1 MSKIFYEN
9 LNDLSL
15 LQNLIKTMNVSKLK
29 SLNSKFIYASER
41 KRRAATSYNIYHNH
55 NRFLILVKF
64 RMIYKLSN
72 TLDSQM
78 DYDCLR

>member
-1 MSKIFYEN
+1 MIKIFYEN

-41 KRRAATSYNIYHNH
+41 KRRAALLSFISKKLVQKSII
-55 NRFLILVKF
+55 RIL
-64 RMIYKLSN
+64 
-72 TLDSQM
+72 
-78 DYDCLR
+78 